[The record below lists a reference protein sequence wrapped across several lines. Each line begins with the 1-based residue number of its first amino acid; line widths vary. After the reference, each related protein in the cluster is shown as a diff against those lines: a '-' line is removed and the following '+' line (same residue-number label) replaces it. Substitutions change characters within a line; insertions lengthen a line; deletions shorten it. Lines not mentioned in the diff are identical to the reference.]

1 MSDENVT
8 SGEIIGKAMPTEEI
22 SQESFERGYIE
33 GERRAYLSLL
43 RQCIQHFGEEER
55 DRSAWIIERQE
66 AIARL
71 RELCE
76 KYGDNDWTDNLHLAD
91 IIEKHLG
98 DYLED

>member
-1 MSDENVT
+1 MDDENVARAEV
-8 SGEIIGKAMPTEEI
+8 SEEL
-22 SQESFERGYIE
+22 FERGYIE

-43 RQCIQHFGEEER
+43 RQCINNLGEEER

-71 RELCE
+71 RGLCE
-76 KYGDNDWTDNLHLAD
+76 KHGDNDWPDSLHLAD

-98 DYLED
+98 DYLEE